1 MNKGFAVAIDGPVA
15 SGKGTIASA
24 LARKLSG
31 SFINTGA
38 MYRCVALLCLERG
51 IDTSN
56 EPLVNNI
63 LPEVNVVFNKEQ
75 VLLNGKDI
83 TERIKE
89 PDIAALAALVASYA
103 GVRKDLVVK
112 QQGIANDEK
121 KKGNIV
127 IMEGRDIGTRVI
139 PDADLKIFL
148 TADPNVRARRRLEQ
162 FAEKGI
168 EKEIDEV
175 MSETLNRDKL
185 DSEREVDPLPSN
197 PASLGYFVLDNS
209 TQSETESVSVILEQL
224 KSKGLINDSL

>member
-51 IDTSN
+51 INTGD

-75 VLLNGKDI
+75 VLLDGKDI

-112 QQGIANDEK
+112 QQKIANDEK

-127 IMEGRDIGTRVI
+127 IMEGRDIGTRVM

-148 TADPNVRARRRLEQ
+148 TADSNIRARRRLEQ
-162 FAEKGI
+162 FAQKGI
-168 EKEIDEV
+168 E
-175 MSETLNRDKL
+175 
-185 DSEREVDPLPSN
+185 
-197 PASLGYFVLDNS
+197 
-209 TQSETESVSVILEQL
+209 
-224 KSKGLINDSL
+224 